1 MALTI
6 PGLVLVVYLI
16 QKVYLRTSRQLRF
29 LDLETKS
36 PLYSHFLETLE
47 GLSTIRALG
56 WQERFMKV
64 FISRLDASQRPYYL
78 LYCIQR
84 WLILVLGL
92 VIGAMAVIVVA
103 LAINLQSTTN
113 GGLLGIA
120 LNGILNFNTSLQ
132 GLMQF
137 WTQVETSLGAIARLK
152 SFEAATL
159 PEDKPEEMFIPN
171 ADWPTIGSIEFH
183 NVSASYNLTIP
194 ALRDITLKISS
205 GSGVGICGRTGSGK
219 SSLLSTLLRLIDL
232 DSGSIIIDG
241 IDLSTVP
248 RELIRSRIIA
258 IPQDPF
264 ILTGSVR
271 LNLDP
276 TSTVPDV
283 SLIAALTKTRLWGII
298 EARGGLDAEMNLQPL
313 SQGQQQLFCLA
324 RAMLRTG
331 SKILVLDEATS
342 NVDAETDQLMQRV
355 IREEFRE
362 CTVLTVAHRLN
373 SIMECDQ
380 VAVMEGGRVVEFGNP
395 KELMARPSAF
405 RELQHG

>member
-84 WLILVLGL
+84 WLILILGL
-92 VIGAMAVIVVA
+92 LIGAMAVTVVA

-159 PEDKPEEMFIPN
+159 PEDKPEETLIPN
-171 ADWPTIGSIEFH
+171 ADWPTTGSIEFH

-194 ALRDITLKISS
+194 ALRDITLRISS

-219 SSLLSTLLRLIDL
+219 SSLFSALLRLLDL
-232 DSGSIIIDG
+232 DSGSIKIDG

-276 TSTVPDV
+276 ASTVPDV

-373 SIMECDQ
+373 SIMESDQ

-405 RELQHG
+405 RELQRG